1 MPKVAMYNIKGEE
14 VGEVMLTDSIFNVP
28 VRTDI
33 LHQVVTMQLANKRRG
48 TASTKTRAEV
58 RGGGRKPWRQKG
70 TGRARH
76 GSIRSPLW
84 PGGGV
89 VFGPKPR
96 SYKYTVPKKVKR
108 LALKSALSSKVIDSD
123 LLILDQLT
131 IDSPKTKKMIDILS
145 NLNVEKK
152 ALIVTLN
159 RDENIEKS
167 ARNIPGI
174 TTTVVGNLNVYDI
187 LRHDKLILTKEALDR
202 VEEVYV

>member
-14 VGEVMLTDSIFNVP
+14 VGEVELTDSIFNVP
-28 VRTDI
+28 VRADI
-33 LHQVVTMQLANKRRG
+33 LHQVITMQRANKRRG

-84 PGGGV
+84 TGGGV

-96 SYKYTVPKKVKR
+96 SYKYTLPKKVRR
-108 LALKSALSSKVIDSD
+108 LALKSALSSKVVGSD

-131 IDSPKTKKMIDILS
+131 IEMPKTKEMIGILN
-145 NLNVEKK
+145 NLNIEKK

-159 RDENIEKS
+159 RDDNIEKS

-174 TTTVVGNLNVYDI
+174 TTTIVGNLNVYDI
-187 LRHDKLILTKEALDR
+187 LRHDKLVLTKEALDK
-202 VEEVYV
+202 VEEVYA